1 VFSVIPYRPLK
12 IFGSKNW
19 GDICIKLN
27 KKSMGFIKID
37 KTGARAPE
45 FFAKLQN
52 DKHSSTCDIC
62 YILIFPAISKKL

>member
-37 KTGARAPE
+37 KTGARDRTQGPRCW
-45 FFAKLQN
+45 N
-52 DKHSSTCDIC
+52 I
-62 YILIFPAISKKL
+62 